1 MKAVYAHGDEWR
13 AQSGPVALPT
23 REDTLF
29 DFQRYH
35 GGALVLYALRQ
46 KIGADKFQRIERAY
60 VDRFKDRSVS
70 TDDYIALAAQVAND
84 NPSSRSCATGSTAP
98 RRRRCPATPTG
109 PSTRSTPRRRRPRSP
124 RRRRAR
130 TSASNRTRRPRV
142 VGGMA
147 AVDRS
152 SPMPVYFQIALDL
165 RRRIGAGEWRPGE
178 RIAPELQLVR
188 DYAVS
193 RVTVRQALAELVKDD
208 LVERHRGSGTYVRE
222 QQHPLVYD
230 LNLTVGVMATR
241 LREAGL
247 DNRATV
253 VDARVLDDPPQE
265 LKLRLQI
272 PAGGSVVHLVRVIL
286 INEEPTAVYR
296 SWFDAARVPGLE
308 HVDGLDGSLS
318 AVLTEQYG
326 LVPARGDNSLEVVR
340 FTREDA
346 ELLKSA
352 HDVPLLW

>member
-1 MKAVYAHGDEWR
+1 
-13 AQSGPVALPT
+13 
-23 REDTLF
+23 
-29 DFQRYH
+29 
-35 GGALVLYALRQ
+35 
-46 KIGADKFQRIERAY
+46 
-60 VDRFKDRSVS
+60 
-70 TDDYIALAAQVAND
+70 
-84 NPSSRSCATGSTAP
+84 
-98 RRRRCPATPTG
+98 
-109 PSTRSTPRRRRPRSP
+109 
-124 RRRRAR
+124 
-130 TSASNRTRRPRV
+130 
-142 VGGMA
+142 MA

-152 SPMPVYFQIALDL
+152 SPMPVYFQIALDM
-165 RRRIGAGEWRPGE
+165 RRRIAAGEWRPGE
-178 RIAPELQLVR
+178 RIAPQLQLVR
-188 DYAVS
+188 DNAVS
-193 RVTVRQALAELVKDD
+193 RVTIRQALAELVKDD

-253 VDARVLDDPPQE
+253 VDARVLEDPPQE
-265 LKLRLQI
+265 LKLRLQL
-272 PAGGSVVHLVRVIL
+272 PAGGSVIHLVRVIL

-308 HVDGLDGSLS
+308 HAQGLDGSLS

-346 ELLKSA
+346 ELLNSA
-352 HDVPLLW
+352 HDVPLLVVTGTTYLPDGAPLEYSQMMWLGDRVRFHFTSQTPGAAASAPAPARRARSRPSPSTRTASG

>member
-1 MKAVYAHGDEWR
+1 
-13 AQSGPVALPT
+13 
-23 REDTLF
+23 
-29 DFQRYH
+29 
-35 GGALVLYALRQ
+35 
-46 KIGADKFQRIERAY
+46 
-60 VDRFKDRSVS
+60 
-70 TDDYIALAAQVAND
+70 
-84 NPSSRSCATGSTAP
+84 
-98 RRRRCPATPTG
+98 
-109 PSTRSTPRRRRPRSP
+109 
-124 RRRRAR
+124 
-130 TSASNRTRRPRV
+130 
-142 VGGMA
+142 MA

-152 SPMPVYFQIALDL
+152 SPMPVYFQIALDM
-165 RRRIGAGEWRPGE
+165 RRRIAAGEWRPGE

-188 DYAVS
+188 DNAVS
-193 RVTVRQALAELVKDD
+193 RVTIRQAQAELVKDD

-253 VDARVLDDPPQE
+253 VDARVLEDPPQE
-265 LKLRLQI
+265 LKLRLQL
-272 PAGGSVVHLVRVIL
+272 PAGGSVIHLVRVIL

-308 HVDGLDGSLS
+308 HAQGLDGSLS

-346 ELLKSA
+346 ELLNSA
-352 HDVPLLW
+352 HDVPLLVVTGTTYLPDGAPLEYSQMMWLGDRVRFHFTSQTPGAAASAPAPARRARSRPSPSTRTASG